1 MFNLITLAAA
11 PAASVYIG
19 KLAKLKD
26 RLLAYRLGIGLTA
39 LFYLGILIAGERM
52 ADYYVGFAL
61 LKGISTAFYWLGHF
75 TLINDVTDH
84 DNRHRYLGVNLTIT
98 NLSMLAGPAA
108 AGALVEWSGGMQG
121 YAFVYLLAFAM
132 FVYASVNSFRMKK
145 RATHHKTYYLK
156 YAFRIMRKYPAFGR
170 SLAGWFLFGLPQG
183 ILGYIP
189 AILLFQAVP
198 KESFV
203 NYMNVAFLGVT
214 MLSGLVLARWGRAEW
229 NHFYLAAAAIGF
241 IAGVIPLFMG
251 VQLWTVILFMAVFSL
266 VKPLQNNAYTSH
278 YYKLSGELPLKEHFK
293 VESVVLREIF
303 TNAGRGAILVRDG
316 EREQQI
322 LRLME
327 EADFA
332 KTDGGYYMNDEDAE
346 FDFLHHI
353 VPELE
358 KLLTV
363 YATSAVKERIFRE
376 HAAPKLKVDIDE
388 RTDWLELKFELDGI
402 PESEIR
408 SLIRSLEEKRKYHR
422 LPSGSGTGVAIYM
435 LIPGSLTDSPIAWML
450 MAIALLQLLIGW
462 LASPVFPAMRITVS
476 GQRNRD
482 L

>member
-1 MFNLITLAAA
+1 MNRTLQQGSARRDSERRRLSSEAGVTLFNHGIYQFGNALAAILVNLYLWRLTNDLWVNGMFNLITLAAA
-11 PAASVYIG
+11 PVASVFIG

-39 LFYLGILIAGERM
+39 LFYLGILIAVERM

-121 YAFVYLLAFAM
+121 YTYVYLLAFAM
-132 FVYASVNSFRMKK
+132 FVYASVNSLRMKK
-145 RATHHKTYYLK
+145 QATHHKAYYLK
-156 YAFRIMRKYPAFGR
+156 YAFRMMRKYPAFGR

-198 KESFV
+198 RESFV
-203 NYMNVAFLGVT
+203 NYLNVAFLGVT

-229 NHFYLAAAAIGF
+229 NDLYLAAAAIGF
-241 IAGVIPLFMG
+241 IAGVIPLFLG

-303 TNAGRGAILVRDG
+303 TNAGRG
-316 EREQQI
+316 
-322 LRLME
+322 
-327 EADFA
+327 
-332 KTDGGYYMNDEDAE
+332 
-346 FDFLHHI
+346 
-353 VPELE
+353 
-358 KLLTV
+358 
-363 YATSAVKERIFRE
+363 
-376 HAAPKLKVDIDE
+376 
-388 RTDWLELKFELDGI
+388 
-402 PESEIR
+402 
-408 SLIRSLEEKRKYHR
+408 
-422 LPSGSGTGVAIYM
+422 TGVAIYM

-462 LASPVFPAMRITVS
+462 LASPVFPAMRITLS

>member
-1 MFNLITLAAA
+1 MNRTRQQGSARPDSERRRLSREAGVTLFNHGIYQFGNALAAILVNLYLWRLTNDLWVNGMFNLITLAAA

-26 RLLAYRLGIGLTA
+26 LLLAYRLGIGLTA

-229 NHFYLAAAAIGF
+229 NDFYLAAAAIGF

-303 TNAGRGAILVRDG
+303 TNAGRG
-316 EREQQI
+316 
-322 LRLME
+322 
-327 EADFA
+327 
-332 KTDGGYYMNDEDAE
+332 
-346 FDFLHHI
+346 
-353 VPELE
+353 
-358 KLLTV
+358 
-363 YATSAVKERIFRE
+363 
-376 HAAPKLKVDIDE
+376 
-388 RTDWLELKFELDGI
+388 
-402 PESEIR
+402 
-408 SLIRSLEEKRKYHR
+408 
-422 LPSGSGTGVAIYM
+422 TGVAIYM

-462 LASPVFPAMRITVS
+462 LASPVFPAMRLTVS